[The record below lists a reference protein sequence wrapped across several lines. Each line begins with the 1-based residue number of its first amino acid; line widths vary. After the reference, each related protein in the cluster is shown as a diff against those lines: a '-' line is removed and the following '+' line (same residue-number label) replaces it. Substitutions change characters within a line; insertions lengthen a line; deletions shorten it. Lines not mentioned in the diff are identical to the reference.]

1 MSQPDRRNVLFLL
14 LLSLGHLVT
23 DIYQG
28 SLPGLLP
35 FVKDQF
41 GLSYTAVG
49 SLLMVSNITSS
60 VIQPL
65 FGYFSDVSG
74 QLWLLPLGIFLASL
88 GLALVGFSQ
97 SLPLLY
103 AFVVISGLGIASYHP
118 EGARIAHHL
127 AGDRRATGMSLFSVG
142 GNLGFALGPV
152 LAIPLV
158 SRLGLQGTGF
168 MLIPGLLTS
177 ALFLLLLPQIGHME
191 RTAAPKS
198 TRKDITSLP
207 PNNWSAQFMLLG
219 MVAIRSLIQLGLVT
233 YIPFYYLKYLNG
245 NPTHSSY
252 LLAVFLGSGAI
263 GTLIGGCLAD
273 HFGRK
278 PVIVA
283 SMAAMIPLQALLLY
297 ARGWSMFVLLSLAG
311 IAIVST
317 FTVTLVMSQE
327 FMPRYVGV
335 ASGLTI
341 GFAIGMGG
349 VGVTALGA
357 VADTWGVPQT
367 LSIMIALPVA
377 GLILATMLPAKR
389 HGAPASA
396 AALVR

>member
-1 MSQPDRRNVLFLL
+1 MSQPYRRNTLFLL
-14 LLSLGHLVT
+14 ILSLGHMVT

-28 SLPGLLP
+28 SLPALLP

-41 GLSYTAVG
+41 GLSYTVIG

-65 FGYFSDVSG
+65 FGYYSDVSG
-74 QLWLLPLGIFLASL
+74 RRWLLPLGIFLAAL
-88 GLALVGFSQ
+88 GLSLVGLTG
-97 SLPLLY
+97 SLPLIY
-103 AFVVISGLGIASYHP
+103 ALVVVSGLGIASYHP

-127 AGDRRATGMSLFSVG
+127 AGDRRATGMSIFSVG

-152 LAIPLV
+152 LTIPLV
-158 SRLGLQGTGF
+158 NHLGLPGTGF
-168 MLIPGLLTS
+168 MIIPGLLTS
-177 ALFLLLLPQIGHME
+177 ALFLLLLPQIG
-191 RTAAPKS
+191 RTEKTAIPKS
-198 TRKDITSLP
+198 RRADTSSLP
-207 PNNWSAQFMLLG
+207 PNNWRAQFMLLG

-233 YIPFYYLKYLNG
+233 YIPFYYLQYLEG
-245 NPTHSSY
+245 NPAYSGY

-263 GTLIGGCLAD
+263 GTLIGGRLAD

-283 SMAAMIPLQALLLY
+283 SMAAMIPLQTLLLY
-297 ARGWSMFVLLSLAG
+297 ARGWSMFFLLGLAG

-357 VADTWGVPQT
+357 VADAWGVPGT
-367 LSIMIALPVA
+367 LTTMVALPVA
-377 GLILATMLPAKR
+377 GLILASMLPGKLPRVDLAKAKTA
-389 HGAPASA
+389 G
-396 AALVR
+396 